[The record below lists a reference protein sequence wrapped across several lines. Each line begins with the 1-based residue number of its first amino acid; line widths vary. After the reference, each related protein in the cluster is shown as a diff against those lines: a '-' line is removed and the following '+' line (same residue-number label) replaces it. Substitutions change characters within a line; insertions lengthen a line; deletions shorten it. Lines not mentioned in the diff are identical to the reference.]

1 MYLLLCIKNYEEQ
14 LVIYDQSMSERL
26 QRQTNARFPAKTAY
40 ALHVVLSTSHVY
52 WIFFFTANFR
62 VQM

>member
-26 QRQTNARFPAKTAY
+26 QRQTSARFSAKTAY

-52 WIFFFTANFR
+52 
-62 VQM
+62 